1 MLSDCLD
8 GDKVNDYSCPLKPHL
23 DDLVDYHYHTYY
35 DEFRDRK
42 LSSTAYF
49 PGSSLEPGNLD
60 VE

>member
-1 MLSDCLD
+1 
-8 GDKVNDYSCPLKPHL
+8 
-23 DDLVDYHYHTYY
+23 VDYHYHIYY
-35 DEFRDRK
+35 DEIRDRK